1 MSQIFRSVGLLEL
14 GICEASF
21 FAWSLGE
28 VIQRHARIC
37 ENPESFT
44 RSVATMRRI
53 GSIAAQSLTC
63 IPASRLLFEP
73 ERGKHPSRRVY
84 AGDDLVLTSRTPR
97 AGLDPAVVVASAAGL
112 ADDVGRTNVTMGLLG
127 ERLGVRA
134 PSGHGLP
141 ASRGPADPDGERH
154 RAALHGHHDDQ

>member
-1 MSQIFRSVGLLEL
+1 
-14 GICEASF
+14 
-21 FAWSLGE
+21 
-28 VIQRHARIC
+28 
-37 ENPESFT
+37 
-44 RSVATMRRI
+44 MRRI

-84 AGDDLVLTSRTPR
+84 AGDDLVLTSGTPR

-112 ADDVGRTNVTMGLLG
+112 ADEVGLTNVTMGLLG

-134 PSGHGLP
+134 PSLYKHI
-141 ASRGPADPDGERH
+141 DG
-154 RAALHGHHDDQ
+154 